1 MPLIPMW
8 NPNRYDDAGYSWNNT
23 LAGVRTTLPR
33 PVCLVTLKP
42 RAWDVLVDVMRNY
55 VGNVAGDDTGG
66 DGGGQPVA
74 DLMSVE
80 PVAHSSALL
89 AGLSIE

>member
-1 MPLIPMW
+1 M
-8 NPNRYDDAGYSWNNT
+8 
-23 LAGVRTTLPR
+23 
-33 PVCLVTLKP
+33 
-42 RAWDVLVDVMRNY
+42 DVMRNH
-55 VGNVAGDDTGG
+55 VENVAGDDTGG

-80 PVAHSSALL
+80 SVAHSSDLL

>member
-1 MPLIPMW
+1 M
-8 NPNRYDDAGYSWNNT
+8 
-23 LAGVRTTLPR
+23 
-33 PVCLVTLKP
+33 
-42 RAWDVLVDVMRNY
+42 DVMRNY